1 MIFQRKM
8 KPCVFTFILFSIAPI
23 MTLVI
28 FIMSSIQ
35 IGRIDLSFL
44 SVFIAVTFLSYAW
57 LLKTAIEIKDNTLIV
72 TGLFRTDL
80 ISIPTISEITINII
94 ASDKSKFEM
103 IISHSSVGQRNPIK
117 INIKLF
123 SKKDLQ
129 FLANYLT
136 EKNNNAKYDTRF
148 LNMKV
153 GKMPSLFN

>member
-1 MIFQRKM
+1 MVFQRKM
-8 KPCVFTFILFSIAPI
+8 KPCVSTFILFSILPI

-35 IGRIDLSFL
+35 IGGIDLRFL
-44 SVFIAVTFLSYAW
+44 SVFILISFLLYTW
-57 LLKTAIEIKDNTLIV
+57 LLKTNIEIKENTLII
-72 TGLFRTDL
+72 TGLFRTDF
-80 ISIPTISEITINII
+80 ISILTISEITINFIV
-94 ASDKSKFEM
+94 SHQSKFEM

-123 SKKDLQ
+123 SRKDLQ

-136 EKNNNAKYDTRF
+136 EKNSNAKYDTRF

-153 GKMPSLFN
+153 GIMPSMFN